1 MEIGSEEN
9 SRTYLKMKHLYN
21 GNSCKGKPSIGKEP
35 MLKTIQEKLPWKIDL
50 KTVSWKNAMCNCGK
64 MT

>member
-35 MLKTIQEKLPWKIDL
+35 MLKTIQEKLP
-50 KTVSWKNAMCNCGK
+50 
-64 MT
+64 